1 MVMRKDTRRIKAYI
15 LLILVVANTI
25 APTTSLFALSGGP
38 SQPEVQGFEP
48 AGTSQMVD
56 LSSGSFVYNIPL
68 CEVGGYP
75 LNLSYHSGITMDQ
88 EASCV
93 GLGWSLNPGVVNRNM
108 RGLPDDFKADKVTK
122 EFNIAP
128 NRTYSV
134 SGGLDIELLGLNVDF
149 KKIGANLRAT
159 IGVSYN
165 NYKGVGFDFAV
176 NPSLSY
182 GKKGGSKMTLGLG
195 LNASTFGGVGIE
207 PDLNFESFIKGKDIK
222 GESSTTP
229 VSIGAGVNFNSRRGL
244 SSLTLSNNVSN
255 SAYNTSFIFNPS
267 YTPQFSLPYSN
278 VGISARLKSGAE
290 IIVAHPG
297 GFVTG
302 AYSENKLMYKSA
314 STPSYG
320 YMYAHDNKGVDGLM
334 DFNRD
339 FDGGFSGNKPNLP
352 IVIPTQDIYSV
363 SGQGIGG
370 SYQLKRSD
378 IGVVYDKYMNN
389 TSTTG
394 SLGFEVGGGNA
405 FRLGGPIS
413 LNSTISSSGKW
424 VKGNDALTYLDFV
437 DSSQVSPDYETAY
450 FKVAGEKTVES
461 DKEFIESI
469 GKEDAVAVGL
479 RKSGIL
485 NTNTTREL
493 ISSKGRVTAL
503 TKKIKREKREK
514 RNQSI
519 SWLNAQEAVQF
530 ALDKTIKNYVIND
543 FESSPSSIERTSNF
557 RKKHHIS
564 EVTTLR
570 EDGVRYVYG
579 IPAYNIEQKEVSFG
593 VSAG

>member
-1 MVMRKDTRRIKAYI
+1 MRKDTRRIKAYI

-134 SGGLDIELLGLNVDF
+134 TGSVDF
-149 KKIGANLRAT
+149 ELIGIKKPAKGAKPDSSKINLSLNLQASLG
-159 IGVSYN
+159 ISYN
-165 NYKGVGFDFAV
+165 NYQGVGFDFSV
-176 NPSLSY
+176 RPNLSF
-182 GKKGGSKMTLGLG
+182 GKIGGSKLTTGLG
-195 LNASTFGGVGIE
+195 LNASTFGGVGIQ
-207 PDLNFESFIKGKDIK
+207 PDLNFESKIKGKDIG
-222 GESSTTP
+222 GEKTNTP
-229 VSIGAGVNFNSRRGL
+229 VTIGANVNFNSRRGL
-244 SSLTLSNNVSN
+244 SALTLSNSVNGS
-255 SAYNTSFIFNPS
+255 SYNTSFKFNPS
-267 YTPQFSLPYSN
+267 YTPQYSLPFSSS
-278 VGISARLKSGAE
+278 GITAKFKAAGEIFAANIGGALE
-290 IIVAHPG
+290 G
-297 GFVTG
+297 SF
-302 AYSENKLMYKSA
+302 SENKLMYKTA
-314 STPSYG
+314 TALAYG
-320 YMYAHDNKGVDGLM
+320 YMYAHDSKSVNGLM

-352 IVIPTQDIYSV
+352 IVVPTQDIYSV

-389 TSTTG
+389 TSTSG

-461 DKEFIESI
+461 D
-469 GKEDAVAVGL
+469 
-479 RKSGIL
+479 
-485 NTNTTREL
+485 
-493 ISSKGRVTAL
+493 
-503 TKKIKREKREK
+503 
-514 RNQSI
+514 
-519 SWLNAQEAVQF
+519 
-530 ALDKTIKNYVIND
+530 
-543 FESSPSSIERTSNF
+543 
-557 RKKHHIS
+557 
-564 EVTTLR
+564 
-570 EDGVRYVYG
+570 
-579 IPAYNIEQKEVSFG
+579 
-593 VSAG
+593 